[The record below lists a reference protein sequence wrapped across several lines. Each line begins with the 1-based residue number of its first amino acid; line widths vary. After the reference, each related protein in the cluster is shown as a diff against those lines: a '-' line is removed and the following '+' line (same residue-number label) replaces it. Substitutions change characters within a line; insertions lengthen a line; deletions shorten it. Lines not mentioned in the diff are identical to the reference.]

1 VTGLGRFRW
10 RVLPGPSGPEEG
22 AMEWVIV
29 FGVVVGV
36 GLVCFGCAGL
46 LCRSNNGRVS

>member
-1 VTGLGRFRW
+1 
-10 RVLPGPSGPEEG
+10 
-22 AMEWVIV
+22 MEWVIV